1 MPTKRR
7 LRPRRVRK
15 IRRVPKAGPLNVTR
29 AEFDAVI
36 TLLNER
42 SKIING
48 IQRELESLARELTTQ
63 VQQNRRE
70 LQTQFTRMAQIQQEL
85 DDVKRKRARK

>member
-15 IRRVPKAGPLNVTR
+15 VRPVRRAGPLNVTR

-36 TLLNER
+36 KLLNER

-48 IQRELESLARELTTQ
+48 IQRELESLSRELSAQ

-85 DDVKRKRARK
+85 DDVKRKRART